1 MNCARS
7 STAGSERS
15 GDPDSVAHPSK
26 QRANLATRD
35 NGPLSSPSRPSAS
48 FGNSP
53 APRRLGSDRHA
64 GFTLVELLVV
74 IAIIATLTALLLP
87 ALAHSQ
93 AQARRVRCLANL
105 RQLGIAVQLYWDDCG
120 GQAFRYR
127 RDVKSD
133 GALYWFGWL
142 GHGTEG
148 NRTFDATRGV
158 LYPYL
163 GHGTV
168 EICPS
173 LGYALQ
179 TFKRKATGA
188 TYGYGYNLELSP
200 PAQLPTVPIGS
211 IADPARVVVLADAA
225 QVNTFQPPAS
235 PDHPMLEE
243 FYYVSTHETTAHFRH
258 SQRANLLFVDG
269 HVAHA
274 PPLPGS
280 LDQRLPRQ
288 CVGRLPPELLR
299 LRLP

>member
-1 MNCARS
+1 NCARS
-7 STAGSERS
+7 REAGIGSS
-15 GDPDSVAHPSK
+15 GDPDADAHPSK
-26 QRANLATRD
+26 GGVDLSIHDDCPLPREPRA
-35 NGPLSSPSRPSAS
+35 SAGLGS
-48 FGNSP
+48 AP
-53 APRRLGSDRHA
+53 APRRFGSDRHA
-64 GFTLVELLVV
+64 AFTLVELLVV
-74 IAIIATLTALLLP
+74 IAIIAILTALVLP

-105 RQLGIAVQLYWDDCG
+105 RQLGIAVQLYWDDCA

-127 RDVKSD
+127 RNVESD

-188 TYGYGYNLELSP
+188 TYGYGYNLELSS
-200 PAQLPTVPIGS
+200 PAQMPTVPIGS

-243 FYYVSTHETTAHFRH
+243 FYYVNTHETTVHFRH
-258 SQRANLLFVDG
+258 GQRANLLFVDG
-269 HVAHA
+269 HVAQA

-288 CVGRLPPELLR
+288 CVGRLPPERLR
-299 LRLP
+299 LRMP